1 MTAELADGSMVL
13 NLDGYQTTSDFFILD
28 NSHHPYTRPFDG
40 YPNIPQIGDTCD
52 RLIVC
57 DGTPIVSL
65 AGYYENDVPN
75 WIYFPFY
82 FAQANFQNPS
92 DINYSKTSEKFNSI
106 SKTHR
111 FSCLNRNPK
120 NERIWF
126 YTKLHQTPLFSDT
139 FTSFYTTYTW
149 GQQLTM
155 RRLNIDLD
163 ADTFNYFTKY
173 ILPTL
178 PHGTPEDINVISNKP
193 GYFGRDIQHVA
204 FSDTYVNIISEHL
217 YEECFLSE
225 KTVKPLA
232 AEQLFLMAGPPNAIR
247 HLEELGFDVFRDY
260 IPHDL
265 YDSEPDWQKRLLKM
279 LEVAN
284 ELNTKDIHQIFVD
297 TKSRREHN
305 REYLFSGKFKD
316 VILRPFTEWIEKTVD
331 KRS

>member
-1 MTAELADGSMVL
+1 MGNQLRLSLHPLTHGVPEVKLILEQIYTNNHMTAELADGSMVL

-120 NERIWF
+120 N
-126 YTKLHQTPLFSDT
+126 
-139 FTSFYTTYTW
+139 
-149 GQQLTM
+149 
-155 RRLNIDLD
+155 
-163 ADTFNYFTKY
+163 
-173 ILPTL
+173 
-178 PHGTPEDINVISNKP
+178 
-193 GYFGRDIQHVA
+193 
-204 FSDTYVNIISEHL
+204 
-217 YEECFLSE
+217 
-225 KTVKPLA
+225 
-232 AEQLFLMAGPPNAIR
+232 
-247 HLEELGFDVFRDY
+247 
-260 IPHDL
+260 
-265 YDSEPDWQKRLLKM
+265 
-279 LEVAN
+279 
-284 ELNTKDIHQIFVD
+284 
-297 TKSRREHN
+297 
-305 REYLFSGKFKD
+305 
-316 VILRPFTEWIEKTVD
+316 
-331 KRS
+331 